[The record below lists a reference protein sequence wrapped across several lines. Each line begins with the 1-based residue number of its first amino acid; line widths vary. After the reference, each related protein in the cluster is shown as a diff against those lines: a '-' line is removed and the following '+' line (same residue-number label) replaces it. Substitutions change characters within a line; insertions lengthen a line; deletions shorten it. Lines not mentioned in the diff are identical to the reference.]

1 MFSQGQLI
9 FGGFFLVA
17 FIIAMIFFLPKD
29 IKFTKN
35 FIKVIT
41 RYY

>member
-17 FIIAMIFFLPKD
+17 FIIAIIFLTGRYKNSQ
-29 IKFTKN
+29 KFYKGN
-35 FIKVIT
+35 YK
-41 RYY
+41 YY